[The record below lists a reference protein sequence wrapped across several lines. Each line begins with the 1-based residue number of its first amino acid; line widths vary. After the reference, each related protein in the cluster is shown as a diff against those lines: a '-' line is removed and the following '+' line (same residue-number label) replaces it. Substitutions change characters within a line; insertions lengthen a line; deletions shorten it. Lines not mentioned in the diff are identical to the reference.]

1 MHEGETNHI
10 EDKDEDNEDETE
22 DGFESEDH
30 K

>member
-1 MHEGETNHI
+1 MREEETNHMG
-10 EDKDEDNEDETE
+10 DKDADNEDETE